1 MRVIDH
7 GALTGYISVNR
18 TWAGYDADEYY
29 RVCNIAMGLAE
40 GELQTVLEN
49 EHLPDGGHRIAGLTD
64 DSGVQRIARV
74 LSKAEQSVK
83 AQIEG
88 RLPDDEDEES
98 IPSPLSLLSVF
109 YYADNRDKLKKD

>member
-40 GELQTVLEN
+40 GELQTDLEN

-74 LSKAEQSVK
+74 LSKAEQAVK